1 MESTRLPVGQLA
13 RDTWME
19 RRGIVMDHQ
28 DGLVWLRPEG
38 GGTEWT
44 ARPGDVKPLKVRED
58 AEALMRARV
67 AQANARS
74 RGEVL

>member
-1 MESTRLPVGQLA
+1 MAVRRPTATVPVGQLA
-13 RDTWME
+13 YDTRRE
-19 RRGIVMDHQ
+19 RRGVVMDHQ

-44 ARPGDVKPLKVRED
+44 ARPEDVEPRGISERV
-58 AEALMRARV
+58 ARV
-67 AQANARS
+67 NARS